1 MACDLSVTN
10 PGPIPDES
18 LNIPEAIPALVT
30 GMSADL
36 SFAVGDIMFTDAV
49 AAFELR
55 HSGNYAEQGVAN
67 AGILNEVDVNSEWAS
82 MHTARWVA
90 EQGIE
95 RMKKVLGDD
104 FETTI
109 LSARAY
115 LYAGFANR
123 LLGEHVCDAVFDG
136 GPAMDYKEHFKRAE
150 AQFTEAIRLAQALGN
165 TTIANAAYGGRAS
178 VRAWQGNW
186 TGAVEDAMQ
195 VPDGFR
201 FDAIFSLNSSRESL
215 ELAYETISRR
225 ELTVFGTVWASLPPD
240 PRVPWV
246 TTTRK
251 GQDGKTDFWQ
261 QRKYLSEGDDVPLVK
276 GTEMLLLRAEA
287 ALRGDGV
294 TTAMNLINQ
303 GRAVHG
309 LLPLTAATPEEAW
322 EILKL
327 ERGAVLWLETRRFY
341 DLRRWLE
348 EGRDST
354 QAGRDVCF
362 PISRNERNSNPN
374 L

>member
-1 MACDLSVTN
+1 MK
-10 PGPIPDES
+10 
-18 LNIPEAIPALVT
+18 
-30 GMSADL
+30 
-36 SFAVGDIMFTDAV
+36 
-49 AAFELR
+49 
-55 HSGNYAEQGVAN
+55 
-67 AGILNEVDVNSEWAS
+67 SE
-82 MHTARWVA
+82 
-90 EQGIE
+90 
-95 RMKKVLGDD
+95 LGDD
-104 FETTI
+104 FESDI
-109 LSARAY
+109 LAARAY

-150 AQFTEAIRLAQALGN
+150 AQFSEAIRLAQALGN
-165 TTIANAAYGGRAS
+165 TTIVNAAYGGRAS

-186 TGAVEDAMQ
+186 TGAADDAMQ
-195 VPDGFR
+195 VPDNFR
-201 FDAIFSLNSSRESL
+201 YDAIFSLNSSRESL

-225 ELTVFGTVWASLPPD
+225 ELTVFGTVWANLPAD

-251 GQDGKTDFWQ
+251 GQDGKTNFWQ
-261 QRKYLSEGDDVPLVK
+261 QRKYLSEGDEVPLVK

-287 ALRGDGV
+287 ALRADDVPG
-294 TTAMNLINQ
+294 AMGLINQ

-309 LLPLTAATPEEAW
+309 LIALNAATSAEAW
-322 EILKL
+322 ETLKQ

-348 EGRDST
+348 EGRDNT